1 MKARIK
7 SRVEYKGRPI
17 KEEAKQ
23 FEGRLLEFRYGWE
36 MDDDD
41 PYPGETAWIPV
52 DGAVGRVIAWF
63 ASGDLEVIDK
73 ANGE

>member
-1 MKARIK
+1 
-7 SRVEYKGRPI
+7 
-17 KEEAKQ
+17 
-23 FEGRLLEFRYGWE
+23 